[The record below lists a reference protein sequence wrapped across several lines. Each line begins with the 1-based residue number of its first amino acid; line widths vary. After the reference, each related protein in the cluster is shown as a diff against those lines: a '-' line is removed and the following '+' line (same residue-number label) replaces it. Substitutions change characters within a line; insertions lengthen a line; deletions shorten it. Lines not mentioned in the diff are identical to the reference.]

1 MPNTPPSLSSAV
13 SQNRR
18 GAAWLTAEWF
28 RCLLIAAI
36 GFVVRLPALQGEPI
50 WDDDYLVRT
59 NPFIKSPLLALE
71 SFRHYLFQDTF
82 SAHYRPVQNLSYQ
95 LDYLIWNNNFYGF
108 HLTSLL
114 CHVLAG
120 VLLYLLLAR
129 LLPRL
134 ETRSNPDVSWGGSR
148 LLGLVAFFIALL
160 WVVHP
165 VHSAAVDYVSGR
177 ADSLA
182 FLFACSGW
190 LLFLRAQRL
199 TSRWMRFSLFGLAW
213 MCGLLAL
220 CSRETGIVWL
230 VIFCVHVFVFERSG
244 APRQR

>member
-114 CHVLAG
+114 CHLVAG
-120 VLLYLLLAR
+120 VLLYLLLVR

-134 ETRSNPDVSWGGSR
+134 EARPDAVRSEDVHRSR
-148 LLGLVAFFIALL
+148 GLISFFIASL
-160 WVVHP
+160 WIVHP
-165 VHSAAVDYVSGR
+165 VHSAAV
-177 ADSLA
+177 
-182 FLFACSGW
+182 
-190 LLFLRAQRL
+190 
-199 TSRWMRFSLFGLAW
+199 
-213 MCGLLAL
+213 
-220 CSRETGIVWL
+220 
-230 VIFCVHVFVFERSG
+230 
-244 APRQR
+244 